1 MEIGTS
7 GSSPE
12 KSTGVP
18 AAGSSQQA
26 AANALQQ
33 QVNGSGP
40 KQQEATASAFSTEE
54 PAEKLLITGDDVLIE
69 YVTRLIIAVK
79 SFTEGSLRNNWR
91 MAMESFITHYVWHT
105 SDMRRADNNK

>member
-1 MEIGTS
+1 M
-7 GSSPE
+7 
-12 KSTGVP
+12 
-18 AAGSSQQA
+18 
-26 AANALQQ
+26 
-33 QVNGSGP
+33 
-40 KQQEATASAFSTEE
+40 
-54 PAEKLLITGDDVLIE
+54 LIE

>member
-1 MEIGTS
+1 MDVGANASEK
-7 GSSPE
+7 GSS
-12 KSTGVP
+12 SAG
-18 AAGSSQQA
+18 GSSSQA
-26 AANALQQ
+26 ATIQQ
-33 QVNGSGP
+33 QVNGTGQ
-40 KQQEATASAFSTEE
+40 KQQQEAAAAAAVLAGEE

-91 MAMESFITHYVWHT
+91 LAMESFITHYVWHT